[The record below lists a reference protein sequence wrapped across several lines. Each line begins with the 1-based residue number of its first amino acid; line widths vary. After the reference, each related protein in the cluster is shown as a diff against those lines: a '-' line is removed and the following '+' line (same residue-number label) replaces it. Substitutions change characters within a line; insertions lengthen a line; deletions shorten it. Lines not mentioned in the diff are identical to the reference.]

1 MNIYL
6 IYIYIYIYI
15 GNLSKNSNEED
26 IAELFGLR
34 TTSYLPENCFIEMR
48 TGRKNRNYA
57 FIIATEHVCNELIKL
72 NGVIGVISQDMCL
85 KVQEARQSDTRFNE
99 RKNIIKSSFERNMKS
114 AADSLCSPNCLELLN
129 CETTENDKNDH
140 PYHGDTSIV
149 DSDTINHHSR
159 YKQSKR
165 AEVVVNRF
173 PENQHNF
180 QKKCTVPGQKRYGEA
195 VMGKTDTTH
204 TKNVAVLGDRI
215 ISFNRDIKFK
225 FNKTL

>member
-1 MNIYL
+1 MYVYMYIL
-6 IYIYIYIYI
+6 IYM
-15 GNLSKNSNEED
+15 
-26 IAELFGLR
+26 F
-34 TTSYLPENCFIEMR
+34 

-57 FIIATEHVCNELIKL
+57 FIIAIEHVCNELIKL
-72 NGVIGVISQDMCL
+72 NGVICVISQDMFL
-85 KVQEARQSDTRFNE
+85 KVQEARQSDSRFNE

-114 AADSLCSPNCLELLN
+114 AVDGICSPNCLELLN

-140 PYHGDTSIV
+140 PYHGDTYIV

-165 AEVVVNRF
+165 PEVVVNRF
-173 PENQHNF
+173 PEKQHTF
-180 QKKCTVPGQKRYGEA
+180 QKKCTVPGQRRYGKA
-195 VMGKTDTTH
+195 VTGKTDTTH

-215 ISFNRDIKFK
+215 ISFNRGIKFK